1 MDIGK
6 AFVDSWNI
14 YIKNFIIILLAG
26 IVASILSILVAPLVG
41 FYMMFVK
48 AKRGVAISFNDV
60 FGQFGKFVPLFFGAI
75 WIGILMLLILAPGIV
90 VLSMGWNNTIGGLLL
105 AIGILADIYLG
116 VCWMYALY
124 IIADKGLGINAS
136 LSASRALVTK
146 NNWWMHLLLMILA
159 GIVAGI
165 GNVAWGIG
173 SILTMPIGMGA
184 IACAYAE
191 EAK

>member
-48 AKRGVAISFNDV
+48 AKRGTAIAFNDV

-75 WIGILMLLILAPGIV
+75 WIGILCGLCLVPGII
-90 VLSMGWNNTIGGLLL
+90 VLSMGWNNTIGGILLFL
-105 AIGILADIYLG
+105 GILAVIYLA
-116 VCWMYALY
+116 VCWMFALY

-136 LSASRALVTK
+136 LAASRALVTK
-146 NNWWMHLLLMILA
+146 NNWWMHLLLLILS

-165 GNVAWGIG
+165 GNIAWGIG

>member
-26 IVASILSILVAPLVG
+26 IVATILSILVAPLIG

-48 AKRGVAISFNDV
+48 AKRGASISFNDV

-75 WIGILMLLILAPGIV
+75 WIAILCGLCLAPGIICLV
-90 VLSMGWNNTIGGLLL
+90 MGWNTIGGILLFLGVL
-105 AIGILADIYLG
+105 AVIYLA

-136 LSASRALVTK
+136 LAASRALVTK
-146 NNWWMHLLLMILA
+146 NNWWMHLLLLILA
-159 GIVAGI
+159 GVVAGI
-165 GNVAWGIG
+165 GNIAWGIG
-173 SILTMPIGMGA
+173 SILTMPLGMGA